1 MHGSRVG
8 QALGV
13 DLDAE
18 ARGQA
23 DPVQHGRLLRGRLL
37 SARRGRTQHHH
48 RSERRIQGR
57 TFQHDIP
64 LVSTVTGWR
73 TKRTVSVPRPQ
84 LRKKREQEA
93 HRQRRAASKARQA
106 KLIQVVL
113 ATDRYQKKA
122 ARANTKPYRDPPHR
136 PSVRACPTPYRA
148 RRRPRWWAMVSGAT
162 NNCLAT
168 LPSRLH
174 RSRVRKRVRRPSAV
188 STDLQPYPRV
198 VYIHRSIPPASD
210 PHPKRSLPDCCSDA
224 ASGKSRKSNRVCMT
238 ARAHLVLWEAGLA
251 GLI

>member
-1 MHGSRVG
+1 M
-8 QALGV
+8 
-13 DLDAE
+13 
-18 ARGQA
+18 A
-23 DPVQHGRLLRGRLL
+23 D
-37 SARRGRTQHHH
+37 
-48 RSERRIQGR
+48 
-57 TFQHDIP
+57 
-64 LVSTVTGWR
+64 
-73 TKRTVSVPRPQ
+73 
-84 LRKKREQEA
+84 EA
-93 HRQRRAASKARQA
+93 HRICTTTPIPKKAGAGSAPTTSGGLQSPSSKADSSGPR
-106 KLIQVVL
+106 
-113 ATDRYQKKA
+113 DRPIPKKA

-188 STDLQPYPRV
+188 STDLQPYPRI

-210 PHPKRSLPDCCSDA
+210 PHPKRSLPDCRSDA